1 LNFPEASPKP
11 EFPSNM
17 TKTLRNLKK
26 DLPQL
31 VHHYLKQVDPKAKSN
46 SPSFNPEDI
55 YILKIYRKLSKVST
69 KAQNYNIL
77 TLLDTERK
85 IDDHVSV
92 GDPEMQGREKKQE
105 LELKLQVVKGVAER
119 EEARKGSKKQYYQ
132 ELG

>member
-1 LNFPEASPKP
+1 
-11 EFPSNM
+11 M

-31 VHHYLKQVDPKAKSN
+31 VHHYPKQVDPKAKSN

-69 KAQNYNIL
+69 KAQKYNLIL
-77 TLLDTERK
+77 TLLNTERK

-92 GDPEMQGREKKQE
+92 GDPEMQGRKKKQE
-105 LELKLQVVKGVAER
+105 LEI
-119 EEARKGSKKQYYQ
+119 EAASYGGSSRAGKSKQRK
-132 ELG
+132 